1 MPDYRQLT
9 STTLNTVAT
18 CAACAVT
25 GLSWVLTVSNACNAM
40 PWTITNNNL
49 DIRYDIEDSSNCSG
63 TCGTVQA
70 GTATATITVGANN
83 VEMGLDFSGMGE
95 AQASQFE
102 KITFDLD
109 GTQLARANA
118 PGGGLGCVMGA
129 VVKTYVTP
137 SPYLLQAN
145 SVHTLLIDFSTVDAL
160 YHVNAFYNVQLT
172 FTEV

>member
-1 MPDYRQLT
+1 MANYRQQT
-9 STTLNTVAT
+9 STTLDPTAT

-25 GLSWVLTVSNACNAM
+25 GLVWALTVDNPCSAA

-49 DIRYDIEDSSNCSG
+49 NIRYDVADSLNCTG
-63 TCGTVQA
+63 LCNDVQS
-70 GTATATITVGANN
+70 GTATATITVGASN
-83 VEMGLDFSGMGE
+83 VEMSLDFSGMGE
-95 AQASQFE
+95 AQSSLYE

-118 PGGGLGCVMGA
+118 PGGNLGCVMGE

-145 SVHTLLIDFSTVDAL
+145 SVHTLLITFSTEDAQ
-160 YHVNAFYNVQLT
+160 YHTDAFYDVQLT

>member
-49 DIRYDIEDSSNCSG
+49 DIRYDIEDSSDCGGQCS
-63 TCGTVQA
+63 TPQA

-83 VEMGLDFSGMGE
+83 VEMGLDFSGVGE
-95 AQASQFE
+95 AELSQYE
-102 KITFDLD
+102 MITFELD
-109 GTQLARANA
+109 GTLLAKANA
-118 PGGGLGCVMGA
+118 PGGGLKCQMGP
-129 VVKTYVTP
+129 VVKTYITP

-145 SVHTLLIDFSTVDAL
+145 SVHTLLIDFDTVDGA
-160 YHVNAFYNVQLT
+160 YHVGAFYNVQLT